1 MSILRKIKDRLSS
14 TAQKALGIDGIR
26 YSLQVA
32 LEKLERIHEVE
43 SKLAELQC
51 RSASIEAKS
60 ASIETKSASI
70 ETKSA
75 SIEAKSASIEAKSAS
90 IEAKSASIEAKSA
103 TTSNQIQNLK
113 TFLTWYSNRVE
124 PWFWTGNFSQTD
136 PEEELAGFLFN
147 FLSGHILLHFGSAS
161 TGFVKAATEIGYEV
175 HSLELPNSIGAL
187 AASESLPKTADFLN
201 ITLENV
207 DPETVKEVDSIRP
220 EVIQVEF
227 IDKAPKSG
235 GSSIQEKA
243 PISASELIKE
253 LRSREYY
260 WNGIIFRTEAE
271 GFIRMGTNLA
281 SGPNQAWGKMLFFRD
296 HQLFLKAFHWCKT
309 TLPRFRAAPLAR

>member
-1 MSILRKIKDRLSS
+1 MSILRNIKDQLSS
-14 TAQKALGIDGIR
+14 TAQKALGIDSIR
-26 YSLQVA
+26 FNLQVA

-43 SKLAELQC
+43 SKLAELQS
-51 RSASIEAKS
+51 RSASIEAMS
-60 ASIETKSASI
+60 
-70 ETKSA
+70 
-75 SIEAKSASIEAKSAS
+75 
-90 IEAKSASIEAKSA
+90 AKSA
-103 TTSNQIQNLK
+103 TTSNQIQDLK

-147 FLSGHILLHFGSAS
+147 FLSGHILLHLGSAS

-175 HSLELPNSIGAL
+175 HSLELPNSIGSL
-187 AASESLPKTADFLN
+187 TASESLPKTADFLN

-207 DPETVKEVDSIRP
+207 DPETVKELDSIRP

-235 GSSIQEKA
+235 GSIQEKA

-260 WNGIIFRTEAE
+260 WNVIIFRTEAE

-281 SGPNQAWGKMLFFRD
+281 SVPNQAWGKMLFFRD

>member
-1 MSILRKIKDRLSS
+1 MSILRKIRDRLSGTS
-14 TAQKALGIDGIR
+14 QRALGIDAIR
-26 YSLQVA
+26 FNLQVA
-32 LEKLERIHEVE
+32 LERLERIYEVE
-43 SKLAELQC
+43 SKLAELQS
-51 RSASIEAKS
+51 RSASIEANT
-60 ASIETKSASI
+60 ASTN
-70 ETKSA
+70 
-75 SIEAKSASIEAKSAS
+75 
-90 IEAKSASIEAKSA
+90 
-103 TTSNQIQNLK
+103 NQIQNLK

-147 FLSGHILLHFGSAS
+147 FLSGHILLHLGSAS

-175 HSLELPNSIGAL
+175 HSLELPNSIGSL
-187 AASESLPKTADFLN
+187 TASESLPKTADFLN

-207 DPETVKEVDSIRP
+207 DPETVKELDSIRP
-220 EVIQVEF
+220 EVIQAEF
-227 IDKAPKSG
+227 IDEAPKSG
-235 GSSIQEKA
+235 GSIQEKA

-260 WNGIIFRTEAE
+260 WNVIIFRTEAE

-281 SGPNQAWGKMLFFRD
+281 SVPNQAWGKMLFFRD

>member
-1 MSILRKIKDRLSS
+1 MSILRNIKDQLSS
-14 TAQKALGIDGIR
+14 TAQKALGIDRIR
-26 YSLQVA
+26 FNLQVA

-43 SKLAELQC
+43 SKLAELQS
-51 RSASIEAKS
+51 RSASIEAMS

-70 ETKSA
+70 ET
-75 SIEAKSASIEAKSAS
+75 
-90 IEAKSASIEAKSA
+90 KSA

-147 FLSGHILLHFGSAS
+147 FLSGHILLHLGSAS

-175 HSLELPNSIGAL
+175 HSLELPNSIGSL
-187 AASESLPKTADFLN
+187 TASESLPKTADFLN

-207 DPETVKEVDSIRP
+207 DPETVKELDSIRP

-235 GSSIQEKA
+235 GSIQEKA

-260 WNGIIFRTEAE
+260 WNVIIFRTEAE

-281 SGPNQAWGKMLFFRD
+281 SVPNQAWGKMLFFRD